1 MLRLLA
7 PLFVFGIVVFVHELG
22 HFLAAKLVG
31 VYAPV
36 FSLGW
41 GRRWFGRRVGETDY
55 RLSVFPI
62 GGYVRLASRDDE
74 SMAGIEGGSDRGAFD
89 AVDSSE
95 RISANREAAGTLWD
109 EEALAPFGPKPVPP
123 GRWIEAKPLW
133 ARLLVMIAGVV
144 MNVVL
149 TMTVL
154 TGLNLS
160 RGRVY
165 VPAVVDSVL
174 VGQPAA
180 VAGLQAGDSIVAVA
194 GQPVTEWSQ
203 VVERISAV
211 TSGAVTLEIVRG
223 GARLSR
229 SVEPAAREV
238 TDPETGRTARVG
250 RIGVAVRDGRAR
262 VPLSFGEAVASG
274 TRETWTMATR
284 ISDVLGGLVSGR
296 VAVTNLGGPITIA
309 RTSVEAAKGG
319 MENLWLLIAFLSIN
333 IGIFNLLPVPLLDG
347 GQIVLALVEG
357 VKGSA
362 VSMRTREWLARA
374 GVAAV
379 LTLFVL
385 VTFNDVRA
393 LFTQ

>member
-1 MLRLLA
+1 MLRLIA
-7 PLFVFGIVVFVHELG
+7 PFVVFGVVVFVHELG

-41 GRRWFGRRVGETDY
+41 GRRWFGRRIGETDY
-55 RLSVFPI
+55 RLSIFPI
-62 GGYVRLASRDDE
+62 GGYVRMASRDDE

-89 AVDSSE
+89 ATGAAE
-95 RISANREAAGTLWD
+95 RIAANREAAGALWD
-109 EEALAPFGPKPVPP
+109 EAALAPFGPKVVPP
-123 GRWIEAKPLW
+123 SRWFEAKPLW
-133 ARLLVMIAGVV
+133 ARLLVLSAGVI
-144 MNVVL
+144 MNIAL
-149 TMTVL
+149 TMSVL

-174 VGQPAA
+174 AGQPAA
-180 VAGLQAGDSIVAVA
+180 LAGLQAGDSIVAVA
-194 GQPVTEWSQ
+194 GTPVTEWSQ

-211 TSGAVTLEIVRG
+211 TSGTIALEIVRAG
-223 GARLSR
+223 QRTT
-229 SVEPAAREV
+229 REV
-238 TDPETGRTARVG
+238 APIARDITDPETGRTVRVG
-250 RIGVAVRDGRAR
+250 RIGAAVRDGRAR
-262 VPLSFGEAVASG
+262 IPLSFAQAVQGGAQ
-274 TRETWTMATR
+274 ETWGMATR
-284 ISDVLGGLVSGR
+284 ISDVLGGLATGR

-309 RTSVEAAKGG
+309 RSSVEAAKGG

-333 IGIFNLLPVPLLDG
+333 IAIFNLLPVPLLDG
-347 GQIVLALVEG
+347 GQIVLALIEG
-357 VKGSA
+357 AKGSA
-362 VSMRTREWLARA
+362 VSLRTREWLARA

-393 LFTQ
+393 LFTP

>member
-7 PLFVFGIVVFVHELG
+7 PFVVFGIVVFVHELG

-41 GRRWFGRRVGETDY
+41 GRRWFGRRIGETDY
-55 RLSVFPI
+55 RMSIFPI
-62 GGYVRLASRDDE
+62 GGYVRMASRDDE

-89 AVDSSE
+89 ATGAAE
-95 RISANREAAGTLWD
+95 RIAANREAAGKLWD
-109 EEALAPFGPKPVPP
+109 EQALAPFGPKVVPSS
-123 GRWIEAKPLW
+123 RWFEAKPLW
-133 ARLLVMIAGVV
+133 ARLLVLSAGVL
-144 MNVVL
+144 MNIAL

-174 VGQPAA
+174 AGQPAA
-180 VAGLQAGDSIVAVA
+180 IAGLQAGDSIVAV
-194 GQPVTEWSQ
+194 GGTPVTEWSQ

-211 TSGAVTLEIVRG
+211 TTGSIALEIMRG
-223 GARLSR
+223 GARSTR
-229 SVEPAAREV
+229 DISPVARDV
-238 TDPETGRTARVG
+238 TDPETGRTSRVG

-274 TRETWTMATR
+274 ASETWMMATR
-284 ISDVLGGLVSGR
+284 ISDVLGGLFSGR

-309 RTSVEAAKGG
+309 RSSVEAAKGG

-333 IGIFNLLPVPLLDG
+333 IAIFNLLPVPLLDG
-347 GQIVLALVEG
+347 GQIVLALIEG

-393 LFTQ
+393 LFTP

>member
-7 PLFVFGIVVFVHELG
+7 PFIVFGIVVFVHELG

-55 RLSVFPI
+55 RFSVFPI
-62 GGYVRLASRDDE
+62 GGYVRMASRDDE
-74 SMAGIEGGSDRGAFD
+74 SMAGIEGGSDRGQFD
-89 AVDSSE
+89 AVGAAD
-95 RISANREAAGTLWD
+95 RIAANREAAGALWD
-109 EEALAPFGPKPVPP
+109 EGAMAPFGPKAVPP
-123 GRWIEAKPLW
+123 TRWFEAKPLW
-133 ARLLVMIAGVV
+133 ARLLVLSAGVA
-144 MNVVL
+144 MNILL
-149 TMTVL
+149 TMSVL
-154 TGLNLS
+154 TGLNVS

-180 VAGLQAGDSIVAVA
+180 LAGIQAGDSIIAVG
-194 GQPVTEWSQ
+194 GQPVTEWSE

-211 TSGAVTLEIVRG
+211 TTGTIDVALMRNGVRQQVALG
-223 GARLSR
+223 T
-229 SVEPAAREV
+229 VVREV
-238 TDPETGRTARVG
+238 TDPETGRTAKVGRVG
-250 RIGVAVRDGRAR
+250 IAVRDGRGR
-262 VPLSFGEAVASG
+262 VPLSFTQAVVQGAE
-274 TRETWTMATR
+274 ETWGMATR
-284 ISDVLGGLVSGR
+284 ISDVLGGLATGR

-309 RTSVEAAKGG
+309 RTSVQAAKGG
-319 MENLWLLIAFLSIN
+319 MENLWILIAFLSIN
-333 IGIFNLLPVPLLDG
+333 IAIFNLLPVPLLDG
-347 GQIVLALVEG
+347 GQILLALVEG
-357 VKGSA
+357 AKGSA
-362 VSMRTREWLARA
+362 VSMRTRELLARA

-379 LTLFVL
+379 LVLFVL

>member
-7 PLFVFGIVVFVHELG
+7 PLIVFGIVVFVHELG
-22 HFLAAKLVG
+22 HFLAAKFVG

-41 GRRWFGRRVGETDY
+41 GRRWFGRRIGETDY
-55 RLSVFPI
+55 RLSIFPI
-62 GGYVRLASRDDE
+62 GGYVRMASRDDE

-89 AVDSSE
+89 DTGAAE
-95 RISANREAAGTLWD
+95 RIAANREAAGALWD
-109 EEALAPFGPKPVPP
+109 EQALAPFGPRPVPP
-123 GRWIEAKPLW
+123 SRWFEAKPLW
-133 ARLLVMIAGVV
+133 ARLLVLSAGVA
-144 MNVVL
+144 MNILL

-154 TGLNLS
+154 TGLNIS

-165 VPAVVDSVL
+165 VPAVVDSV
-174 VGQPAA
+174 VAGQPAA
-180 VAGLQAGDSIVAVA
+180 VAGLAPGDSIVAV
-194 GQPVTEWSQ
+194 GGTPVTEWAE
-203 VVERISAV
+203 VVERISGVTTGTIAV
-211 TSGAVTLEIVRG
+211 DFIRA
-223 GARLSR
+223 GARETR
-229 SVEPAAREV
+229 TVAPVPREV
-238 TDPETGRTARVG
+238 TDPETGRTTRVG

-262 VPLSFGEAVASG
+262 EALSVSQAVVRGAQ
-274 TRETWTMATR
+274 ETWMMATR
-284 ISDVLGGLVSGR
+284 ISDVLGGLATGR

-309 RTSVEAAKGG
+309 RTSVEAAKSG
-319 MENLWLLIAFLSIN
+319 METLWLLIAFLSIN
-333 IGIFNLLPVPLLDG
+333 IAIFNLLPVPLLDG

-379 LTLFVL
+379 LVLFVL